1 MRSCAFMC
9 VHVRFEKNGGGDV
22 GRNRKYKTAAALR
35 RAVWDYFD
43 SISKIEPVMERYPTG
58 NLDAWGHDE
67 YKWRQATNQ
76 AGEVVSRRVFH
87 VPPTAAGIREHLGIS
102 KSTWAEYGD
111 RKLHPELCEVVEEA
125 REVLQKWRE
134 EQLLTRAGKDVRGI
148 IFDLQAN
155 YGMSERKTVDLGDQ
169 AAKAVRTAAGA
180 AALPLEDREAL
191 LREIAKDFSPEE
203 GREPSEED
211 GETGGE

>member
-1 MRSCAFMC
+1 M
-9 VHVRFEKNGGGDV
+9 
-22 GRNRKYKTAAALR
+22 GRKKKYKTAAALR

-58 NLDAWGHDE
+58 RKDSWGHDE
-67 YKWRQATNQ
+67 YAWREATNQ
-76 AGEVVSRRVFH
+76 AGEVVMRRVFH

-111 RKLHPELCEVVEEA
+111 RKLHPELCEIVEEA

-134 EQLLTRAGKDVRGI
+134 EQLLTRAGRDVRGI

-155 YGMSERKTVDLGDQ
+155 YGMSERKTVDLGEQ

-191 LREIAKDFSPEE
+191 LREIAAEFAPEE
-203 GREPSEED
+203 TKAASDIDERD
-211 GETGGE
+211 GGGE

>member
-1 MRSCAFMC
+1 M
-9 VHVRFEKNGGGDV
+9 
-22 GRNRKYKTAAALR
+22 GRKRKYKTAAALR
-35 RAVWDYFD
+35 RAIWDYFD
-43 SISKIEPVMERYPTG
+43 SISKIEPVMERYLTG
-58 NLDAWGHDE
+58 AKDAWGHDE
-67 YKWRQATNQ
+67 YAWRQATNQ
-76 AGEVVSRRVFH
+76 AGEVVMRRVFH
-87 VPPTAAGIREHLGIS
+87 VPPTAAGIRENLGIS

-203 GREPSEED
+203 GWEPSEED
-211 GETGGE
+211 GETGGGE

>member
-1 MRSCAFMC
+1 M
-9 VHVRFEKNGGGDV
+9 

-67 YKWRQATNQ
+67 YKWRKATNQ
-76 AGEVVSRRVFH
+76 AGEVVMRRVFH
-87 VPPTAAGIREHLGIS
+87 VPPTAAGIRENLGIS

-155 YGMSERKTVDLGDQ
+155 YGMSEKKTVDLGDR
-169 AAKAVRTAAGA
+169 AAEAVRTAAGA
-180 AALPLEDREAL
+180 AALPLEEREAI
-191 LREIAKDFSPEE
+191 LREIASEFSAASNPDKNAEE
-203 GREPSEED
+203 GR
-211 GETGGE
+211 

>member
-1 MRSCAFMC
+1 M
-9 VHVRFEKNGGGDV
+9 
-22 GRNRKYKTAAALR
+22 GRKKKYATAAALR
-35 RAVWDYFD
+35 RAIRSYID
-43 SISKIEPVMERYPTG
+43 SISKIEPVMERYLTG
-58 NLDAWGHDE
+58 TKDAWGHDE
-67 YKWRQATNQ
+67 YAWRQATNQ
-76 AGEVVSRRVFH
+76 DGEVVMRRVFH
-87 VPPTAAGIREHLGIS
+87 VPPTAAGIREHIGVS

-155 YGMSERKTVDLGDQ
+155 YGMSERKTVDLGEQ
-169 AAKAVRTAAGA
+169 AAKAVRTAAGKVNWPEGTREGGLGQA

-211 GETGGE
+211 GGTGGGE

>member
-1 MRSCAFMC
+1 M
-9 VHVRFEKNGGGDV
+9 

-67 YKWRQATNQ
+67 YLWREATNER
-76 AGEVVSRRVFH
+76 GEVVTRRVFH
-87 VPPTAAGIREHLGIS
+87 VPPTAAGMRKHLGIS

-155 YGMSERKTVDLGDQ
+155 YGMSERKTVDLGEQ

-191 LREIAKDFSPEE
+191 LREIAAEFSAASNPDKSAEE
-203 GREPSEED
+203 GR
-211 GETGGE
+211 